1 MLKRISRIL
10 RRPNVASV
18 EKGFPIFQLQKKQ
31 KLLFLEV
38 FKSLFI
44 LCYLCSM
51 LDSPGRFFSIRWST
65 LFQSLENLGKM
76 PLLLPLHAVRF
87 SLSLSLP
94 PIIQS
99 SSGLYYNLAAS
110 SDCFIGS
117 STRRSNPEA
126 KQSWNIVEEIR
137 VSQVSDKL
145 KQLFWMKILI
155 FRLRF

>member
-10 RRPNVASV
+10 RRPNVAIV

-87 SLSLSLP
+87 SLSQSSTNNSIFFRPVLQSCSVIRLLHWVFDSQKQPRSQAILKHSWRDKSLP
-94 PIIQS
+94 SFRQAQATF
-99 SSGLYYNLAAS
+99 LNEN
-110 SDCFIGS
+110 
-117 STRRSNPEA
+117 SN
-126 KQSWNIVEEIR
+126 
-137 VSQVSDKL
+137 
-145 KQLFWMKILI
+145 F
-155 FRLRF
+155 